1 MPLEYDISDFLI
13 FCYNFIGK
21 KGERK
26 KIELP
31 RCPFEKIGFFC
42 LEGMA
47 AKGVVL
53 VKFIGP
59 PILHRGKLI
68 FFFLHF
74 CFYNKSKVSKNQKC
88 HIQEAF
94 EIDKT
99 QCVSD
104 KLSDKLSIFI

>member
-42 LEGMA
+42 LEGVKMMILLRLRHFGKKSLNDFFMA
-47 AKGVVL
+47 PK
-53 VKFIGP
+53 K
-59 PILHRGKLI
+59 KLFSHKI
-68 FFFLHF
+68 
-74 CFYNKSKVSKNQKC
+74 
-88 HIQEAF
+88 F
-94 EIDKT
+94 EIPCT
-99 QCVSD
+99 GSNVETIQ
-104 KLSDKLSIFI
+104 L